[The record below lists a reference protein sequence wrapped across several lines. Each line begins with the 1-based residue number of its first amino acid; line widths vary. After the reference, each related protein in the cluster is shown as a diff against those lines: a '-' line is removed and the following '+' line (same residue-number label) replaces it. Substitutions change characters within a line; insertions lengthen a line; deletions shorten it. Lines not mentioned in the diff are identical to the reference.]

1 MRSQWWFPPNQFI
14 SFTSRCKAKHMKSFN
29 SVIILI
35 TDKCPHQ
42 QNSKLLSSAFLLAP
56 FCNPF
61 TSLRG
66 CASESIKTR
75 WQQLLETLTCILHP
89 ALESTKMLT
98 AWQPDGETCTR
109 QEAQCNKMA
118 PIARSDISEGTAEH
132 RALPR

>member
-1 MRSQWWFPPNQFI
+1 
-14 SFTSRCKAKHMKSFN
+14 MKSFN
-29 SVIILI
+29 SVILLI

-42 QNSKLLSSAFLLAP
+42 QNSKLLSCVFLLAP
-56 FCNPF
+56 FWNPF

-98 AWQPDGETCTR
+98 AWQPDGETCTGG
-109 QEAQCNKMA
+109 KLF
-118 PIARSDISEGTAEH
+118 ARSDISEGTGLLSAERRGGTYGIRH
-132 RALPR
+132 KVSPACRARSPSRWVGFRCPR